1 MILFYEP
8 ESLDR
13 WIGQNIQKDEVSV
26 RYRNGSTGKWLSQ
39 KLAKCYEAYHARHLQ
54 RNRTGDK
61 VDRYVHIVDKCLPKV
76 AEEARIY
83 VGRFPDQAGE
93 LLQQVRKIR
102 REIRAK
108 RGKAENHDR
117 RPSQDTATMTPR
129 EASTRASTR
138 GAVTRAEPA
147 GDERIVNLP
156 RGEHETKEC
165 CDVASQ
171 HGRREQTD
179 DETPPGWGGSTRTTH
194 SRSQNISASGHGGR

>member
-83 VGRFPDQAGE
+83 VGVSQT
-93 LLQQVRKIR
+93 R
-102 REIRAK
+102 RESYFSKFGRSA
-108 RGKAENHDR
+108 GK
-117 RPSQDTATMTPR
+117 
-129 EASTRASTR
+129 
-138 GAVTRAEPA
+138 
-147 GDERIVNLP
+147 
-156 RGEHETKEC
+156 
-165 CDVASQ
+165 
-171 HGRREQTD
+171 
-179 DETPPGWGGSTRTTH
+179 
-194 SRSQNISASGHGGR
+194 